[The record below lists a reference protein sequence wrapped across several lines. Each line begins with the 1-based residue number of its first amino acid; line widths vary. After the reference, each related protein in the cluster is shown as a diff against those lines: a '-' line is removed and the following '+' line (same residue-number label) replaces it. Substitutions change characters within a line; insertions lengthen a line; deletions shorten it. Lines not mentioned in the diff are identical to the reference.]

1 MKRLSIS
8 TILVAAAWTLAAAEK
23 NTNNPAT
30 PPPHGNRFLFVVE
43 TSTATAR
50 LDHGGRQAVVDMI
63 YTGLDGQMREGDT
76 FAVWNFNEQV
86 FAGIYPMQVW
96 KPDDTELASSAGLFL
111 KSCPYDKK
119 GRYELAIKEVAG
131 LVRAIQNVNI
141 FVLSDPASRPPT
153 DYLGSGFSNTFA
165 TEARK
170 ARSKK
175 QPVITA
181 IVACN
186 GSISNVIVKVGG
198 DPIKLPAY
206 ATPPHPKPAPAPVA
220 KAPVVRM
227 RKDPIIITN
236 SKPKLGEV
244 VSNGGQISYVSSR
257 QTNAIPVPSANAVA
271 EAVTTNPAAVAA
283 QPPVSEGTNSGRR
296 VMVIKTVEPK
306 TNGAP
311 AAAQVAPSSAKPEA
325 STNAVSASTPP
336 PATTAAAKE
345 PPVVIVQ
352 PTAPVATFTSART
365 EAAPKASAPFVPTTK
380 VAARELTKA
389 SDETEAKAEAKP
401 TIAMVPVVTAQD
413 RTFSPLA
420 MIVIGTLML
429 LLALT
434 LALLTMHFFRRPADA
449 SFITQSMDRSA

>member
-8 TILVAAAWTLAAAEK
+8 AMLVAAAWTLAAAET

-43 TSTATAR
+43 TSTGTAR

-131 LVRAIQNVNI
+131 LVRGIQNVNV
-141 FVLSDPASRPPT
+141 FVLSDPASRPPA
-153 DYLGSGFSNTFA
+153 DYLGSGFSSTFA

-181 IVACN
+181 IVARN
-186 GSISNVIVKVGG
+186 GAISNIIVKVGG

-206 ATPPHPKPAPAPVA
+206 ATPPHPKPVPAPIA

-236 SKPKLGEV
+236 SKPKMGEV

-257 QTNAIPVPSANAVA
+257 QTNAIPVPA
-271 EAVTTNPAAVAA
+271 TDLVAA
-283 QPPVSEGTNSGRR
+283 IPTNTVVATVQPQVSAGTNSGRR
-296 VMVIKTVEPK
+296 VMIVKTVEPK
-306 TNGAP
+306 TNAAP
-311 AAAQVAPSSAKPEA
+311 AAQVAPSSAKPEA

-336 PATTAAAKE
+336 PAATAATKE

-352 PTAPVATFTSART
+352 PTAPVATFTSARS
-365 EAAPKASAPFVPTTK
+365 EAAPKASASFVPTTK
-380 VAARELTKA
+380 IAARELSKA
-389 SDETEAKAEAKP
+389 SEEAEAKP
-401 TIAMVPVVTAQD
+401 VIAMAPVTSAQE
-413 RTFSPLA
+413 RVFSPLA